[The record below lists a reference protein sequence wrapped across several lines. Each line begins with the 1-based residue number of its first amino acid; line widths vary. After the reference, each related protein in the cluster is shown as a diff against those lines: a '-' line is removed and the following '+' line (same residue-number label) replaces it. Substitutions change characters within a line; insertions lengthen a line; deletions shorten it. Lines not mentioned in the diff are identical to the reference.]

1 MKRVTVILI
10 LGAFSATAALSIAGL
25 LPVRSWLQQ
34 MAEAETVQAD
44 ADASSHAAPAAS
56 VLRVAP
62 ADFVETVMVTGTLV
76 PRDEILVAPEV
87 EGLRVLDVLVDEGDV
102 VEKGQVLATLVH
114 ATLDAQLAQNAALL
128 AKADASIAQAKSTIT
143 QAEAALKEAHNALE
157 RAKPLK
163 QSGYMAES
171 IFDQREAAA
180 RTAEAVLVA
189 TRDGLKVA
197 EAEKT
202 HLEAQR
208 RELEWRRSKTEVKSP
223 ADGLISRRKVRVGSL
238 ATGLGESMFR
248 IIAKG
253 EIELDAEVPEAQLAR
268 MKPGQP
274 AAVTIAGLGDVSGEV
289 RLVSPEIDK
298 ATRLGRVRISLKSDE
313 PLRIGGFGR
322 GTVVTANGHG
332 LAVPASAVLYG
343 PEGASVQVVNSHHV
357 KSRRVKTGLRAH
369 GLVEIVEGLTE
380 GDVVIAR
387 SGTFL
392 REGDEVRPVFGP
404 ASKVSEAR

>member
-1 MKRVTVILI
+1 MKRIATIIAV
-10 LGAFSATAALSIAGL
+10 GAAGAIAWLMAAGHLPLAGSLNGAT
-25 LPVRSWLQQ
+25 Q
-34 MAEAETVQAD
+34 AEAVQPD
-44 ADASSHAAPAAS
+44 SDPGGSPLPS
-56 VLRVAP
+56 VSVVKVAP

-87 EGLRVLDVLVDEGDV
+87 EGLRVLEVLVEEGDHV
-102 VEKGQVLATLVH
+102 KKGQVLATLVH
-114 ATLDAQLAQNAALL
+114 ATIDAQLAQNAALL
-128 AKADASIAQAKSTIT
+128 AKADASIAQARSTIT

-157 RAKPLK
+157 RAKPLRDAGHLS
-163 QSGYMAES
+163 QSV
-171 IFDQREAAA
+171 FDQREAAA

-189 TRDGLKVA
+189 ARDGLKVA
-197 EAEKT
+197 EAERV

-208 RELEWRRSKTEVKSP
+208 RELEWRRANTEVKAP
-223 ADGLISRRKVRVGSL
+223 ADGLVSRRNVRVGSL
-238 ATGLGESMFR
+238 ATGVGDAMFR
-248 IIAKG
+248 IIARG

-268 MKPGQP
+268 MKAGQP
-274 AAVTIAGLGDVSGEV
+274 AVVTIAGLGEVTGTV

-322 GTVVTANGHG
+322 GTVETANGRG
-332 LAVPASAVLYG
+332 LAVPASALLYG
-343 PEGASVQVVNSHHV
+343 QHGATVQVLEGQKVS
-357 KSRRVKTGLRAH
+357 SRQVKTGLRAG

-392 REGDEVRPVFGP
+392 RDGDEVRPVFEP
-404 ASKVSEAR
+404 TSTVSEVR

>member
-1 MKRVTVILI
+1 MKRTITYLI
-10 LGAFSATAALSIAGL
+10 LGAFGAAAALSVAGL
-25 LPVRSWLQQ
+25 LPLQAWMEQ
-34 MAEAETVQAD
+34 MAQAEAVHAD
-44 ADASSHAAPAAS
+44 AGESSPVPPAVSA
-56 VLRVAP
+56 LKVAP
-62 ADFVETVMVTGTLV
+62 ADFIETVMVTGTLV
-76 PRDEILVAPEV
+76 PRDEIMVAPEI
-87 EGLRVLDVLVDEGDV
+87 EGLRVLEVLVDEGDV
-102 VEKGQVLATLVH
+102 VKQGQVLANLVH
-114 ATLDAQLAQNAALL
+114 ATLDAQLAQNSALL

-143 QAEAALKEAHNALE
+143 QAEASLKEAHNALE

-171 IFDQREAAA
+171 VFDQREAAA

-189 TRDGLKVA
+189 TRDGLKVS

-223 ADGLISRRKVRVGSL
+223 ADGLVSRRHVRVGSL
-238 ATGLGESMFR
+238 ATGLGEAMFR
-248 IIAKG
+248 IIARG

-268 MKPGQP
+268 MKAGQP
-274 AAVTIAGLGDVSGEV
+274 AAVTVAGLGEVVGKV

-298 ATRLGRVRISLKSDE
+298 ATRLGRVRISLKSKE

-332 LAVPASAVLYG
+332 LAVPASAVLYR
-343 PEGASVQVVNSHHV
+343 PDGARVQIVNGHHV
-357 KSRRVKTGLRAH
+357 KTRLVKTGLRAH
-369 GLVEIVEGLTE
+369 GRVEIVEGLAE

-392 REGDEVRPVFGP
+392 REGDEVRPVFEP
-404 ASKVSEAR
+404 ASTISEAR